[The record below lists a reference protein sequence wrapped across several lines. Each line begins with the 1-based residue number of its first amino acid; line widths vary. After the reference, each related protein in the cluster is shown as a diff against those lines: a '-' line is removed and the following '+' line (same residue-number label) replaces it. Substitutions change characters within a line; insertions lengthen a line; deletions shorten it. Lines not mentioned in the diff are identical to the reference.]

1 MIWYNSR
8 SCTSMIQFTGSIFP
22 SAIRWGLPSA
32 IGAAILKH
40 LTNEGIVLP
49 RGWGLAEDAAI
60 YNSFWF
66 ALSFVLVFRTSQAYS
81 RYWTAATSVH
91 TMRAEWYDACA
102 SLIAYAMVAKRP
114 PGVIKHFIHTSTRLF
129 ALMHAMAIEELGD
142 LQDED
147 FPLLDIQGFSVE
159 DLEMLT
165 EKRVQGRKVELVF
178 QWVKSHIVH
187 GIHEN
192 ILAIPPPILTRVF
205 QELGVG
211 LVKYHEALQVVIW
224 PFPFAYSQMA
234 FVLSYFQMICAPF
247 VTCAQSSSPFS
258 AFVFALASVTTI
270 KALDLIACELEQ
282 PFGEDPNDLPTF
294 EMHCEFIEDLVLL
307 LDPKTWRVPRLM
319 THAITDFAEL
329 AKSTTSKASLQEY
342 NASKKETLSTGSS
355 GSKAVR
361 GVFWKSQDYEINTE
375 RIGRVLGMREEG
387 RAAPEEFIASTLLEE
402 KEEDVAVP
410 PANAPVKKVQPHPEW
425 HACLAD
431 LSDIFVR
438 SLDQQLSQQMDAY
451 SAQLAL
457 LKEAL
462 KTMGGQ
468 QRPNTTC
475 LDACHSRE
483 QQASLHCEPT
493 PLSVTVPL
501 TAEKDGSQ
509 IARSKWHWCSVS
521 KAVSDTAPFG
531 CGKQNPLHVT
541 TLDGVHWQPAAPSF
555 SA

>member
-307 LDPKTWRVPRLM
+307 LDPKTWMVPRL
-319 THAITDFAEL
+319 TTSAITDYAEL
-329 AKSTTSKASLQEY
+329 AKTTTKTRLPI
-342 NASKKETLSTGSS
+342 KKEGNSTRFFRV
-355 GSKAVR
+355 SKAVR
-361 GVFWKSQDYEINTE
+361 GAFWQSQNYDVDTE
-375 RIGRVLGMREEG
+375 RIGRALGMREEG
-387 RAAPEEFIASTLLEE
+387 GAETEEVASSVFLEE
-402 KEEDVAVP
+402 NQTNVAFP
-410 PANAPVKKVQPHPEW
+410 PAIAPDKKVQPQPEW

-451 SAQLAL
+451 SAQLEL

-462 KTMGGQ
+462 KTTLWQ
-468 QRPNTTC
+468 QRPNSTF
-475 LDACHSRE
+475 LDHCHSRE
-483 QQASLHCEPT
+483 QQASLHREPT
-493 PLSVTVPL
+493 PLSATAPL
-501 TAEKDGSQ
+501 TAEKDACQTGS
-509 IARSKWHWCSVS
+509 SKWRCCSVS

-531 CGKQNPLHVT
+531 RGKQKPMRDIATPLHAS
-541 TLDGVHWQPAAPSF
+541 TLDDVHWQAAAPS
-555 SA
+555 